1 MFVCLYSTIFI
12 LFVLIISADY
22 AVKTLTWNEREAIR
36 LHVSYFS
43 FPNHLFRQTKK
54 LNLSINNFETDDV
67 IMSFG
72 HARSFIYIY
81 CSSRSYIYRCL
92 VLCLFSQFVSI
103 LSLASFF

>member
-72 HARSFIYIY
+72 HARSFIYTAQVGAIY
-81 CSSRSYIYRCL
+81 IG
-92 VLCLFSQFVSI
+92 VLCSVCFLN
-103 LSLASFF
+103 L